1 MSDIICRLSLA
12 GSRSKVTV
20 GNKQQQLPKLE
31 LQQRQPTNREA
42 RTGAPRDI
50 DTRTPHSPRRS
61 THLMFDP
68 RTPLITPHDG
78 PHVSHS
84 FRETKKYIRHG
95 GVVATKVR
103 TLGSNRLTCT
113 GCRWA
118 QNLLKS
124 VTCSR
129 LASTLLKYVGSA
141 QRRPPPPRCSLRGR
155 TKVAKVG
162 PLRARVKSA
171 KVRPTPYVYYPPVV
185 FEQNNSKPTR
195 LIWTLDLL
203 RKTKGGLQIA
213 YHHTMRAMIF
223 YCVLVQAPRLNT

>member
-20 GNKQQQLPKLE
+20 GNKQNNTKLSKLE
-31 LQQRQPTNREA
+31 LQQPTNREA
-42 RTGAPRDI
+42 RTGALRDI

-68 RTPLITPHDG
+68 RTPLTTPHDG

-84 FRETKKYIRHG
+84 FRENKVYIRHG

-129 LASTLLKYVGSA
+129 LASTA
-141 QRRPPPPRCSLRGR
+141 
-155 TKVAKVG
+155 
-162 PLRARVKSA
+162 A
-171 KVRPTPYVYYPPVV
+171 KVRRFCATKTSPQV
-185 FEQNNSKPTR
+185 F
-195 LIWTLDLL
+195 
-203 RKTKGGLQIA
+203 
-213 YHHTMRAMIF
+213 
-223 YCVLVQAPRLNT
+223 APWADQSC